1 MRSSKHCHHILLPP
15 RSTVLVNMTLQ
26 AAVLFTEVMQLLPR
40 DQASLLAEDITSLLV
55 VMQVSQW
62 LCRGGGGMSR
72 GPLRERQRAS
82 RIDQ

>member
-62 LCRGGGGMSR
+62 LCRGGCMLR
-72 GPLRERQRAS
+72 GPLRGRRRAS
-82 RIDQ
+82 RVDE